1 MFNLFNRKNINEYLE
16 DYRNIDNAKL
26 IDVRDID
33 EYESGRIPGSINIPL
48 GEIEKI
54 KNIIDDKDTPLYVYC
69 LSGGRSNRA
78 TSLIRSFGYTNVT
91 NIGGINSYKGE
102 IER

>member
-1 MFNLFNRKNINEYLE
+1 MFNLFNRININEYLE

-26 IDVRDID
+26 IDVRDLD
-33 EYESGRIPGSINIPL
+33 EYENGRIPGSINIPL

-54 KNIIDDKDTPLYVYC
+54 KNIIYDKDTPLFVYC

-78 TSLIRSFGYTNVT
+78 TSLIKSFGYTNVT

>member
-1 MFNLFNRKNINEYLE
+1 MFNLFNRININEYLE

-26 IDVRDID
+26 IDVRDLD
-33 EYESGRIPGSINIPL
+33 EYENGRIPGSINIPL

-54 KNIIDDKDTPLYVYC
+54 KNIIDDKDTPLFVYC
-69 LSGGRSNRA
+69 ISGGRSNRA
-78 TSLIRSFGYTNVT
+78 TSLIKSFGYTNVT

>member
-69 LSGGRSNRA
+69 LSGGRSNSA
-78 TSLIRSFGYTNVT
+78 TSLIKSFGYTNVT

-102 IER
+102 IEK

>member
-1 MFNLFNRKNINEYLE
+1 MFNLFNRININEYLE

-26 IDVRDID
+26 IDVRDLD
-33 EYESGRIPGSINIPL
+33 EYENGRIPGSINIPL

-54 KNIIDDKDTPLYVYC
+54 KNIIDDKDTPLFVYC

-78 TSLIRSFGYTNVT
+78 TSLIKSFGYTNVT